1 METNINKKSLAFT
14 IEMNQDGQLWTL
26 YIPAPNKN
34 RVLAAT
40 PVLGYIFSLRQNT
53 TLVPSVIAKDYET
66 YALEA
71 CRSLSAVS
79 TEGEAAIEAKSQK
92 LLEGFKGLIEDS
104 IMSGHAIG
112 PDLKS
117 TSIIEA
123 KSSGK
128 LSDEII
134 DYAIGL
140 YVFFY
145 CIYRYA
151 YHTLG
156 ERERKVLTTSLTL
169 TEYITSL
176 QTLLS
181 EKETSSAKATA

>member
-1 METNINKKSLAFT
+1 MTEINKKSLAFT
-14 IEMNQDGQLWTL
+14 IEMNQDGKLWTL
-26 YIPAPNKN
+26 YIPAPSKN

-71 CRSLSAVS
+71 CRALSVVS
-79 TEGEAAIEAKSQK
+79 AEGEQAIEERSQK
-92 LLEGFKGLIEDS
+92 MLAGFKGFVEDS
-104 IMSGHAIG
+104 VMSGNAIG

-117 TSIIEA
+117 MSIMEA
-123 KSSGK
+123 KTSGK
-128 LSDEII
+128 LSEDII

-145 CIYRYA
+145 CIWRYA
-151 YHTLG
+151 SHTLG
-156 ERERKVLTTSLTL
+156 EKEKKALTTSLTL
-169 TEYITSL
+169 MEYITSL
-176 QTLLS
+176 QTSLS
-181 EKETSSAKATA
+181 EKETSSPKATA